1 MSIQTRTTAL
11 QNEIVRLYCTFEQDG
26 LLADPETQ
34 PIVTILD
41 TDGVTVLDT
50 VTAVKETIGIWFA
63 DYFIPA
69 TLPLGQYYDEWAFQ
83 WSSGSS
89 VTEKTLLF
97 LIIYKWA
104 GTRWESC
111 MYVLSNLLQ
120 AVAVILDIV
129 LTIYMWVIIIRALLS
144 WVNPDPY
151 NPIVQFLHS
160 ITEPVLYRVRKA
172 LPMPGMGLDLS
183 PIIVLLA
190 IIFLQSFLVQTLKM
204 AALNLR

>member
-1 MSIQTRTTAL
+1 
-11 QNEIVRLYCTFEQDG
+11 
-26 LLADPETQ
+26 
-34 PIVTILD
+34 
-41 TDGVTVLDT
+41 
-50 VTAVKETIGIWFA
+50 
-63 DYFIPA
+63 
-69 TLPLGQYYDEWAFQ
+69 
-83 WSSGSS
+83 
-89 VTEKTLLF
+89 
-97 LIIYKWA
+97 
-104 GTRWESC
+104 

-190 IIFLQSFLVQTLKM
+190 IIFLQTFLVQTLKT
-204 AALNLR
+204 AALNLQ

>member
-1 MSIQTRTTAL
+1 
-11 QNEIVRLYCTFEQDG
+11 
-26 LLADPETQ
+26 
-34 PIVTILD
+34 
-41 TDGVTVLDT
+41 
-50 VTAVKETIGIWFA
+50 
-63 DYFIPA
+63 
-69 TLPLGQYYDEWAFQ
+69 
-83 WSSGSS
+83 
-89 VTEKTLLF
+89 
-97 LIIYKWA
+97 
-104 GTRWESC
+104 

-190 IIFLQSFLVQTLKM
+190 IIFMQSFLVQSLKT
-204 AALNLR
+204 AALNLQ